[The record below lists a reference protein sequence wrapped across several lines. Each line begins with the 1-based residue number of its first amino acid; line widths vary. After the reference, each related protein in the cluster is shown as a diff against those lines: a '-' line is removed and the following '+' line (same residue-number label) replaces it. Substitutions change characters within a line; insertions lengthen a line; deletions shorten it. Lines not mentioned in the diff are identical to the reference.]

1 MKVLAYAGT
10 ELHGEYI
17 KMNFEEIRDRKLK
30 IITTQY
36 ISLEGGSSSLQS
48 AAFNVATKA
57 IMIRVWSQ
65 TFAYVYFDIGANPT
79 ASYQDF
85 YITSGGTNGPTVIAE
100 ILTFNVEPGHKIA
113 VQGGNNQARVHIIE
127 LGY

>member
-1 MKVLAYAGT
+1 LAYAGT
-10 ELHGEYI
+10 EQHGEYI

-36 ISLEGGSSSLQS
+36 ISLEGGSSSIQS
-48 AAFNVATKA
+48 EAFNAATKA

-65 TFAYVYFDIGANPT
+65 NFAYVYFEIGLNPT
-79 ASYQDF
+79 ASYLDF
-85 YITSGGTNGPTVIAE
+85 YITGAGTTSPSIPSE

-113 VQGGNNQARVHIIE
+113 VQSSGSNARVHIIE
-127 LGY
+127 LG